1 MMKAMLCL
9 TVCFLPAF
17 LVAPAP
23 GSEQSGQTAAETR
36 VLSYIRNHL
45 QPGQPLLV
53 TELYNK
59 VFTQPEERNA
69 LDKLYGAFFRIP
81 FFVAQY
87 QKKFGSAPSLSV
99 IAQQFDLPNAEAAD
113 TLLRV
118 MESDPR
124 IPHFLTRDPAT
135 HEITKVDVEEILR
148 DPQFGQKLEHQLSGW
163 EGKQAPDFKLPTLE
177 GRVVDFSSLR
187 GEVVL
192 LYVWFTGCPPCMK
205 ETPALVALN
214 RDFVARGLSIVGVNA
229 DRLLGLS
236 YNDEVRQRYSKE
248 QGINFPVVH
257 WTKESDTT
265 YGGIS
270 IFPTLFLI
278 DRKGVIIHHWVGFVP
293 AENLRSAV
301 SEALGQ
307 K

>member
-1 MMKAMLCL
+1 
-9 TVCFLPAF
+9 
-17 LVAPAP
+17 
-23 GSEQSGQTAAETR
+23 
-36 VLSYIRNHL
+36 
-45 QPGQPLLV
+45 
-53 TELYNK
+53 
-59 VFTQPEERNA
+59 
-69 LDKLYGAFFRIP
+69 
-81 FFVAQY
+81 
-87 QKKFGSAPSLSV
+87 
-99 IAQQFDLPNAEAAD
+99 
-113 TLLRV
+113 
-118 MESDPR
+118 
-124 IPHFLTRDPAT
+124 
-135 HEITKVDVEEILR
+135 
-148 DPQFGQKLEHQLSGW
+148 
-163 EGKQAPDFKLPTLE
+163 
-177 GRVVDFSSLR
+177 
-187 GEVVL
+187 
-192 LYVWFTGCPPCMK
+192 MK

-214 RDFVARGLSIVGVNA
+214 RDFAPRGLSVVGANA